1 MKIKTLL
8 IAFAASLFVLALTSC
23 NRIDAQLTAFEK
35 SIEKLENNYKDLSPR
50 ALEKAVASLQT
61 RFEKLEDLVDEDM
74 TINQK
79 SRFRDL
85 KIQYYKL
92 LLKIKW
98 HTALS
103 DVYESSEGQSVV
115 DYILEL
121 LNSEAATSLGLPLDE

>member
-1 MKIKTLL
+1 MKSKTLL
-8 IAFAASLFVLALTSC
+8 IAFVACLFVLALTSC

-50 ALEKAVASLQT
+50 ALEKALSSLQT
-61 RFEKLEDLVDEDM
+61 RFEKLEDLDKDM

-79 SRFRDL
+79 KRFRNL

-103 DVYESSEGQSVV
+103 DVYESSEGQDVV

>member
-8 IAFAASLFVLALTSC
+8 ITFVASLFVLALTSC

-50 ALEKAVASLQT
+50 ALEKALSSLQT
-61 RFEKLEDLVDEDM
+61 RFEKLEDLDKDM

-79 SRFRDL
+79 KRFRNL

-103 DVYESSEGQSVV
+103 DVYESSEGQDVV

>member
-8 IAFAASLFVLALTSC
+8 IAFVACLFVLALTSC

-50 ALEKAVASLQT
+50 ALEKALSSLQT
-61 RFEKLEDLVDEDM
+61 RFEKLEDLDKDM

-79 SRFRDL
+79 KRFRNL

-103 DVYESSEGQSVV
+103 DVYESSEGQDVV

>member
-8 IAFAASLFVLALTSC
+8 IAFVACLFVLALTSC
-23 NRIDAQLTAFEK
+23 NRIDAKLTAFEK
-35 SIEKLENNYKDLSPR
+35 SINKLENNFKDLSPR
-50 ALEKAVASLQT
+50 ALEKAVSSLQT
-61 RFEKLEDLVDEDM
+61 RKEKLDELVDKDM

-85 KIQYYKL
+85 KIQYYEL
-92 LLKIKW
+92 LIKIKW

-103 DVYESSEGQSVV
+103 DVYESNEGQSVV

-121 LNSEAATSLGLPLDE
+121 LNSETATSLGLPLDE